1 MALDDDLMFIA
12 EESGLEAYNGAP
24 LLNLAIYF
32 EDSDENAFTFPGFV
46 SAYMNVYQARN
57 ESQLKSFAS
66 QITRNSNVYVLNM
79 SASDMT
85 FNDNGD
91 YYYEMGYIQ
100 SGGYSIPL
108 RYGKLTI
115 I

>member
-12 EESGLEAYNGAP
+12 EESGLECYNGSP
-24 LLNLAIYF
+24 VLNLAIYF
-32 EDSDENAFTFPGFV
+32 EDQDGNAYPFAGYS
-46 SAYMNVYQARN
+46 SAYMNIYQSRGQTQLKGFT
-57 ESQLKSFAS
+57 SQL
-66 QITRNSNVYVLNM
+66 TRNSNVIVLNM

-91 YYYEMGYIQ
+91 YYYEIGYVQ

-108 RYGKLTI
+108 RYGKFSVI
-115 I
+115 